1 VSGPTHRE
9 MRSIIG
15 NVAGF
20 SMVVLAMKQF
30 LVWFFLIFDT
40 HFDCSGAKYAS
51 DSGANYATFL
61 K

>member
-1 VSGPTHRE
+1 